1 VTPTPGRGHNEDD
14 VDDDGGDD
22 RGSGVRDDGDGGGGD
37 RAATATVVK
46 FVLARPLTPEWD
58 RMPTKK

>member
-1 VTPTPGRGHNEDD
+1 MGRHVTPSPGRGHNEDD
-14 VDDDGGDD
+14 VDGDD
-22 RGSGVRDDGDGGGGD
+22 RGSGRGMSNDGGD

>member
-1 VTPTPGRGHNEDD
+1 MTPTPGRGHNEDD
-14 VDDDGGDD
+14 VDGDD
-22 RGSGVRDDGDGGGGD
+22 RGRGMRNDDGD

>member
-1 VTPTPGRGHNEDD
+1 MTPTPGRGHNEDD
-14 VDDDGGDD
+14 VGDDGGDD
-22 RGSGVRDDGDGGGGD
+22 RGSGVRDDGDGGGD